1 MRWINCHARDLA
13 RSNIAVEDRVAERLA
28 DAATQANMTLYGFS
42 NVCLEALLKI
52 FHDGGDAEEI
62 YPFWLQT
69 KMSKEID
76 GMPLLNRGIMDSM
89 VRVFYPKD
97 SEALLKIF
105 FDAGVLFG
113 SYLRMRYK
121 SLDEVWTLIRL
132 FKLSLPARVFEMDRL
147 EEESGNE
154 RRYVMRYVSGI
165 SDETTNCMAKYFDGL
180 FSCYTTDRR
189 SASSS
194 GGVIE
199 IVLRSPVDD
208 DLISKH

>member
-1 MRWINCHARDLA
+1 MDSQMSALK
-13 RSNIAVEDRVAERLA
+13 
-28 DAATQANMTLYGFS
+28 TL
-42 NVCLEALLKI
+42 LEI
-52 FHDGGDAEEI
+52 FHDGGNAEEI

-76 GMPLLNRGIMDSM
+76 GMPLLNRGIVDSM

-97 SEALLKIF
+97 SEAVLKIF
-105 FDAGVLFG
+105 FEAGVLFG

-121 SLDEVWTLIRL
+121 SLDEVWNLIRL
-132 FKLSLPARVFEMDRL
+132 FKYSLPARVFEMDRL
-147 EEESGNE
+147 EEENGKE

-165 SDETTNCMAKYFDGL
+165 SEETTICMAKYFDGL
-180 FSCYTTDRR
+180 FSCYTSDRR

-199 IVLRSPVDD
+199 IDLRSPVNDHAS
-208 DLISKH
+208 SKY